1 MLAKKIPTA
10 LVSLS
15 VLLLNAAP
23 VGAMSIEVSGN
34 GADSD
39 TSANVS
45 VSQTVNILQTNTAD
59 IDNDVRAEANSGD
72 NSASDNTG
80 GDVSIET
87 GDATTKVSASNKVN
101 SNNLELGCCNA
112 LGAAVKISGNGADSR
127 NDVNLSLS
135 SDYSVEDRNN
145 MDIDNDIFV
154 FSNTGGNRADDN
166 TGGNVRI
173 KTGDAN
179 ALVVID
185 NKGNENVIIIGALN
199 DNPKPTP
206 TPTPGV
212 NPLPTMPSVLGVS
225 QLPTTGFDLP
235 IKLIL
240 LASAGMVSLGIALN
254 KKASSLKS
262 SFKVA

>member
-59 IDNDVRAEANSGD
+59 IDNDV
-72 NSASDNTG
+72 SASANTGYNDANDNTG

-87 GDATTKVSASNKVN
+87 GDATTKVEASNKLN
-101 SNNLELGCCNA
+101 SNTVSLGCCPDFSAN
-112 LGAAVKISGNGADSR
+112 VKVSGNGSDSR
-127 NDVNLSLS
+127 NTVNLSLDNTLS
-135 SDYSVEDRNN
+135 IEDRKFLE
-145 MDIDNDIFV
+145 IDNNFSV
-154 FSNTGGNRADDN
+154 WSNTGKNNASGN
-166 TGGNVRI
+166 TGGDVRI

-212 NPLPTMPSVLGVS
+212 NPLPTVPSVLGVS